1 MTGCIFPV
9 NSGLMGMFDLCNFIV
24 AYRFGAVRFL
34 FIYFQMFSFDMLFL
48 HCFNVCFLTNIKIN
62 NECRHVTEQITQ

>member
-1 MTGCIFPV
+1 
-9 NSGLMGMFDLCNFIV
+9 
-24 AYRFGAVRFL
+24 VRFL

-62 NECRHVTEQITQ
+62 NECRHVTEQITQWNNFITVFTHTWLLYMVETDRS